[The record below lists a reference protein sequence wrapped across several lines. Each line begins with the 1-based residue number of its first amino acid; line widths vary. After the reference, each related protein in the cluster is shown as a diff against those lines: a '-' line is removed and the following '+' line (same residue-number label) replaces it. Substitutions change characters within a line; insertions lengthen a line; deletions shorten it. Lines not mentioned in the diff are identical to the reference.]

1 RARPHWSR
9 GQARMSSGQLTAIII
24 VAMIMIGSILRAG
37 VRSGARHRVP
47 CPGGDTDDQTVA
59 ENRRLRE
66 EVGELKE
73 RLKVLERI
81 TVDRETSLSREIEAL
96 RDR

>member
-1 RARPHWSR
+1 
-9 GQARMSSGQLTAIII
+9 MDSGQLTAVMIVGIVMVASIIR
-24 VAMIMIGSILRAG
+24 SIFRG
-37 VRSGARHRVP
+37 PRHPVVFNNEL
-47 CPGGDTDDQTVA
+47 GKA
-59 ENRRLRE
+59 ENQRLRE

-81 TVDRETSLSREIEAL
+81 AVDKENSLARQIDEL

>member
-1 RARPHWSR
+1 MIAS
-9 GQARMSSGQLTAIII
+9 I
-24 VAMIMIGSILRAG
+24 VRAG
-37 VRSGARHRVP
+37 IRGPRHPVVWNNAQ
-47 CPGGDTDDQTVA
+47 GEA

-66 EVGELKE
+66 ELHELKE

-81 TVDRETSLSREIEAL
+81 TVDKENSLSREIESL

>member
-1 RARPHWSR
+1 MAV
-9 GQARMSSGQLTAIII
+9 AI
-24 VAMIMIGSILRAG
+24 VAIVMIAQIIKARYGIGPHGRF
-37 VRSGARHRVP
+37 RHGHEGPAVE
-47 CPGGDTDDQTVA
+47 DQA

-73 RLKVLERI
+73 RIKVLERI
-81 TVDRETSLSREIEAL
+81 TVDKENSLARQIDEL

>member
-1 RARPHWSR
+1 MDG
-9 GQARMSSGQLTAIII
+9 GQITAIVI
-24 VAMIMIGSILRAG
+24 VAIIMLASIVRAA
-37 VRSGARHRVP
+37 VRGPRQPVTFNSGE
-47 CPGGDTDDQTVA
+47 GEA

-66 EVGELKE
+66 ELAQLKE

-81 TVDRETSLSREIEAL
+81 TVDKENSLSREIESL